1 MVLIGTARAGLVG
14 PVPWALATPALT
26 STGAGALAEVPG
38 LMGGLNLLITLADLR
53 PC

>member
-1 MVLIGTARAGLVG
+1 MVLIGTASSGLVG

-38 LMGGLNLLITLADLR
+38 VMGWTNLFITLADLR

>member
-1 MVLIGTARAGLVG
+1 MALIGTASSGLVG
-14 PVPWALATPALT
+14 PVPWDLATPALR

-38 LMGGLNLLITLADLR
+38 LMGWTNLFITLADLR

>member
-1 MVLIGTARAGLVG
+1 MVLIGTARAALG
-14 PVPWALATPALT
+14 PGPWALVTPALT

-38 LMGGLNLLITLADLR
+38 LMGGMKLLITLTDLR

>member
-1 MVLIGTARAGLVG
+1 MVLIGTARAALE
-14 PVPWALATPALT
+14 PAPWALATPALT

-38 LMGGLNLLITLADLR
+38 LMGWTNLFITLADLR

>member
-1 MVLIGTARAGLVG
+1 MVLIGTARDALG
-14 PVPWALATPALT
+14 PAPWALATPALT

-38 LMGGLNLLITLADLR
+38 LIGGMAWTFTLADLR

>member
-1 MVLIGTARAGLVG
+1 MVLIGTARAVLVG

-38 LMGGLNLLITLADLR
+38 LMGGMARVFTLADLR

>member
-38 LMGGLNLLITLADLR
+38 LMGGMNRGITLADLR